1 MSNNAKLCII
11 AQKRLEP
18 LLANFDTFETNSTT
32 PPAPSP
38 SISSD
43 QHPLDSTL
51 PSRDICCCLQKM
63 PLLYPQ
69 LSAREIHVFLCLIV
83 SKITAPMGFLVQE
96 GAKTD
101 RCMQLGIGEKPRPVV

>member
-38 SISSD
+38 GISSD

-51 PSRDICCCLQKM
+51 PSRDTCCCLQKTPVFYRHFLVGEI
-63 PLLYPQ
+63 PL
-69 LSAREIHVFLCLIV
+69 FLCLFVRKTTIL
-83 SKITAPMGFLVQE
+83 MGFSAQAVQ
-96 GAKTD
+96 
-101 RCMQLGIGEKPRPVV
+101 